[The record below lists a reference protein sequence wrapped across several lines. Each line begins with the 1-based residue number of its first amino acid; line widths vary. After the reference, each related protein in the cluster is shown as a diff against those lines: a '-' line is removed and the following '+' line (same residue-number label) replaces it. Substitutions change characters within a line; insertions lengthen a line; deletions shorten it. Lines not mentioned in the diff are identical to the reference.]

1 MRYTGLDFNK
11 KVYNFKEQTTYGR
24 GPGAPGRAAAVR
36 CPKRGGGL
44 RSLLASR
51 DLFLTTLL
59 WMAQAMQ

>member
-1 MRYTGLDFNK
+1 MSTK
-11 KVYNFKEQTTYGR
+11 MVYKFKEQTFYGR
-24 GPGAPGRAAAVR
+24 GPGAPGRAAAAR

-59 WMAQAMQ
+59 